1 MCCLLQLPHHRSVY
15 AADGRCLTAQVRL
28 NRAQQEAVE
37 SIVAAVLE
45 PPAMPK
51 ICLLQG
57 PPGTGKSTT
66 IKIIIQQLKQVL
78 QS

>member
-1 MCCLLQLPHHRSVY
+1 M
-15 AADGRCLTAQVRL
+15 RL
-28 NRAQQEAVE
+28 NRGQQEAVE

-45 PPAMPK
+45 PPVMPK

-66 IKIIIQQLKQVL
+66 IKIIIQQLKQVR